1 MMGVKA
7 PVSDRLIGAAPVGDA
22 HDRPSGDAGSFG
34 ATDFAPRRV
43 SEQPSSEISSNNAWN
58 QVFGTSSAGAQTNN
72 GGKSDLLRARAV
84 RRSIL

>member
-1 MMGVKA
+1 MKGVTA

-43 SEQPSSEISSNNAWN
+43 SEQPSSEFSANNAWN
-58 QVFGTSSAGAQTNN
+58 QNYVTSSPGAQDYD
-72 GGKSDLLRARAV
+72 GKGNRNRARAV